1 MNESMPSPAPGA
13 AWHRVLA
20 VVIALAAAVSSFAVT
35 TGVAPT
41 DAAWVVTRTMNV
53 SATAVTPVPPTGL
66 ACTAGGIGGNVTF
79 TWTAAT
85 GIAPSGYTLK
95 WSGGSVSSATTT
107 ALVPAPFLGSR
118 VVSVYTDYGSSWQ
131 SIAGTQTR
139 TINSLSG
146 IWSCG

>member
-1 MNESMPSPAPGA
+1 MSEPKPPGA
-13 AWHRVLA
+13 RHRVLVA
-20 VVIALAAAVSSFAVT
+20 VIALAAAISSFAVT

-41 DAAWVVTRTMNV
+41 DAAWVVARTMNV
-53 SATAVTPVPPTGL
+53 AATAVTPIAPTGL
-66 ACTAGGIGGNVTF
+66 SCTAGGIGGNVTF

-95 WSGGSVSSATTT
+95 WTGGSVSSATTT
-107 ALVPAPFLGSR
+107 ALVPPPFIGTR

-131 SIAGTQTR
+131 SVAGTQTR